1 MEIEVRLFASLRKYE
16 NEKNR
21 IELKAGAR
29 VGDFLQKIGIPP
41 SEVAIIL
48 VDGRHAAQDQPLRDG
63 ETVSLFP
70 AIAGG

>member
-1 MEIEVRLFASLRKYE
+1 MEIEVRLFASLRKYT
-16 NEKNR
+16 NQKNR
-21 IELKAGAR
+21 IQLEDGAT
-29 VGDFLQKIGIPP
+29 VGDSLERLGIPP

-48 VDGRHAAQDQPLRDG
+48 VDGRHAPQDQPLHDG

>member
-1 MEIEVRLFASLRKYE
+1 MEIEVRLFASLRKYT
-16 NEKNR
+16 NEKNK
-21 IELKAGAR
+21 IELEEGAS
-29 VGDFLQKIGIPP
+29 VGDFLERIGIPP

-48 VDGRHAAQDQPLRDG
+48 VNGRHAEQNEPLQDG